1 MQIIKEKIFLFLFSL
16 LIPLNLNIFALIFHQ
31 NLYASDSMMKT
42 ILLEKIDEKY
52 NNKDFKGVIKDYD
65 KYIEL
70 DPKNPKAFGN
80 RAFIKM
86 KLEDYKGAIKDYG
99 KAIKLSPNRMLD
111 DNKYWEGRSLAK
123 FYLDDYRGGLNDIDK
138 ALKMQPYDNRAK
150 YIKGM
155 ILYAKGK
162 KKRGCIQIRESFE
175 VMEKSPW
182 TYEYGVRK
190 QTYDD
195 VIRFLIY
202 KCKEI

>member
-1 MQIIKEKIFLFLFSL
+1 MQNIKAKNFLFLFSL
-16 LIPLNLNIFALIFHQ
+16 IIPLNFNIFASIFHQ
-31 NLYASDSMMKT
+31 NLYASDLTIKT
-42 ILLEKIDEKY
+42 ILLKKINEKY
-52 NNKDFKGVIKDYD
+52 QNNDFKGVIKDYD

-70 DPKNPKAFGN
+70 DPKNPEAYGN

-86 KLEDYKGAIKDYG
+86 KLEDYRGAIKDYG
-99 KAIKLSPNRMLD
+99 KAIKLSSNRFLD
-111 DNKYWEGRSLAK
+111 NNKYWEGRSLAK

-138 ALKMQPYDNRAK
+138 ALQMKPGDNRAK

-155 ILYAKGK
+155 ILHAKGK
-162 KKRGCIQIRESFE
+162 KKRACIQIRESFE

-182 TYEYGVRK
+182 TYEYGERK

-195 VIRFLIY
+195 VIRFLIN